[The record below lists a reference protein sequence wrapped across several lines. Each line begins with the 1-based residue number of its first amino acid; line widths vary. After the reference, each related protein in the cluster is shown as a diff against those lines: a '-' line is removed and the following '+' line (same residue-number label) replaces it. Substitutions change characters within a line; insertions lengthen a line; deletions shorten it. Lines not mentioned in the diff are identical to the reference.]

1 MGRLAD
7 IPLAPNQKQALQQLR
22 HQLFNNFAVV
32 DLILYGSI
40 VRGEMDSESDIDLLI
55 LTEQPLDRRARHQ
68 ITDLVFEVNLA
79 HDTNFSTLVLD
90 RETWDKGIASV
101 LPIHDEITREGIPV

>member
-7 IPLAPNQKQALQQLR
+7 IPLAPNQKKALHQLR

-55 LTEQPLDRRARHQ
+55 LTEQPLDRGARHQ
-68 ITDLVFEVNLA
+68 ITDLVFEVNLT

-90 RETWDKGIASV
+90 RETWDIRYRLSLAYS
-101 LPIHDEITREGIPV
+101 